1 MCSYCH
7 YACHYCSARVTH
19 PYLGLEAD
27 EDFATKIVVTTNIA
41 EVLRGELRK
50 PSWTRERVAVVEGA
64 RARLE
69 RHQVQLQKV
78 HRTRALRAPSTTGVP
93 RTGAGKRG
101 GRIPRARDG

>member
-7 YACHYCSARVTH
+7 YACHYCYARVTQ

-27 EDFATKIVVTTNIA
+27 EDFAKKIVVTTNMA

-50 PSWTRERVAVVEGA
+50 PSWTRERVAAVEGA

-69 RHQVQLQKV
+69 CQQIQLQKV
-78 HRTRALRAPSTTGVP
+78 HRTRAPGAPSTTGVP
-93 RTGAGKRG
+93 RTRAGRRG
-101 GRIPRARDG
+101 GRVPRARDG